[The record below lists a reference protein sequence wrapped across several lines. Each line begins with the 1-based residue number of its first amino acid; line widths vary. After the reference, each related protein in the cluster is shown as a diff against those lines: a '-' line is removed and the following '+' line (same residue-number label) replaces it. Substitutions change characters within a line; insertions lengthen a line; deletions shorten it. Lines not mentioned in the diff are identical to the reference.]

1 MRDREKNSEKD
12 FRRRKRMILEG
23 GRERFQKER
32 DRILREAERAAGNL
46 SSDGEASELEVDVL
60 SQAALVC
67 GAVHM

>member
-1 MRDREKNSEKD
+1 
-12 FRRRKRMILEG
+12 MISEG
-23 GRERFQKER
+23 GRERFQER